1 MAFVE
6 FGWTPGVG
14 DGQGGLACC
23 SSWGLKES
31 DTTEW
36 LNWTELLYLNT
47 LNNEINHCFSSDIIN
62 IVIMKTI
69 PFELS
74 AWWCTNAYTPSSK
87 FSIRHL
93 MYIMSDIILVSI
105 SPWWK
110 AKVNNYLDKV
120 MLTQYAM
127 LGPLTPV
134 WTLWLQLCIYSC
146 KKKIYPER
154 RLVNTEYS
162 RS

>member
-1 MAFVE
+1 MVNLFL
-6 FGWTPGVG
+6 
-14 DGQGGLACC
+14 DI
-23 SSWGLKES
+23 
-31 DTTEW
+31 
-36 LNWTELLYLNT
+36 LLYLYT

-62 IVIMKTI
+62 IVIMKPI
-69 PFELS
+69 SFELS

-120 MLTQYAM
+120 MFNPICNAGATNA
-127 LGPLTPV
+127 
-134 WTLWLQLCIYSC
+134 S
-146 KKKIYPER
+146 
-154 RLVNTEYS
+154 VNTLAPALHIFMEEKNIPWKETGKHRVQQKLNLPEQLPFS
-162 RS
+162 FFTSEFSIWGSARGWSHG